1 MLFSAMRIF
10 RSAHWYRVILMGC
23 LLSLS
28 SPALAIDLDEQR
40 KLVNKNVVGV
50 LGDSV
55 RGTDI
60 ELIADLATVLDSG
73 YDTRILPIA
82 GKGAVRAIEDLLL
95 LRGVDVALVQADVLD
110 HYQRAELFP
119 DLVDKV
125 RYIAKLYSKE
135 LHVLASKDIRTIQDL
150 AGKKVNFG
158 PPSSGSFMTA
168 SLVFEALSINV
179 DIGDDDYQ
187 IALDKLRQ
195 GEIDAWVRVDAK
207 PMLQMENLT
216 GSEDVH
222 LLAVPSSV
230 GDAYTEAALTSEDYP
245 RLIET
250 GERVDTVAVSTIMAT
265 YNWPE
270 ESRGRRHLE
279 SFLHSLIA
287 SFDLLQ
293 QSPFHPKWRE
303 VDLDAD
309 IAGWE
314 RF

>member
-1 MLFSAMRIF
+1 MRIF
-10 RSAHWYRVILMGC
+10 RSAHWHQAILIGW

-28 SPALAIDLDEQR
+28 SPALAIDIDAQR
-40 KLVNKNVVGV
+40 KLVNKNVVGI
-50 LGDSV
+50 LCDGV

-60 ELIADLATVLDSG
+60 ELIADLATVLDNG

-95 LRGVDVALVQADVLD
+95 LRGVDIALVQADVLD

-125 RYIAKLYSKE
+125 RYIASLYSKE
-135 LHVLASKDIRTIQDL
+135 LHILASTDIRTIQDL

-168 SLVFEALSINV
+168 SLVFEALSIDV
-179 DIGDDDYQ
+179 EVRDDDYQ

-207 PMLQMENLT
+207 PTLQIESLPA
-216 GSEDVH
+216 SQDIH

-230 GDAYTEAALTSEDYP
+230 DDAYTEAALTSDDYP
-245 RLIET
+245 HLIEK
-250 GERVDTVAVSTIMAT
+250 GESVDTVAVSTIMAT

-270 ESRGRRHLE
+270 KSRGRRHLE
-279 SFLHSLIA
+279 SFLHSLIVG
-287 SFDLLQ
+287 FDLLQ
-293 QSPFHPKWRE
+293 QNPFHPKWRE